1 MPGHPTSSRLYV
13 NVWYGFP
20 QFLTLY
26 QIISFLGGDITDTDS
41 YDWVE
46 TVEDGKKSGITTIT
60 LSNVQ
65 SDATYTCKVE
75 IDGKE
80 EEKEVS
86 VDMFGEFI
94 F

>member
-1 MPGHPTSSRLYV
+1 ML
-13 NVWYGFP
+13 YGFP
-20 QFLTLY
+20 QFLTLH
-26 QIISFLGGDITDTDS
+26 QIVSFLGGDITETD
-41 YDWVE
+41 YDWNPTE
-46 TVEDGKKSGITTIT
+46 KDGEKSGITTIT